1 MHYVRSDIEDGINKF
16 FVLISKDVLSDI
28 DMGQSENIKRL
39 YNNGLLIE
47 NNEFEFFKFLIKTLF
62 NSNNVE
68 SVIDSVGITTVKD
81 LSLLMASK
89 KIDSNMRAWGEYLLN
104 EFIRT
109 YEKYSFLVYKLNSR
123 TLSLDECLD
132 AYENYNSEDIYNK
145 IIDCIS

>member
-89 KIDSNMRAWGEYLLN
+89 KIDSNMRSWGEYLLN

>member
-28 DMGQSENIKRL
+28 DTGQSENIERL
-39 YNNGLLIE
+39 YNSGLLIE

-62 NSNNVE
+62 NSKDIE
-68 SVIDSVGITTVKD
+68 DVIDSVGITTVKD
-81 LSLLMASK
+81 LSLLMASR
-89 KIDSNMRAWGEYLLN
+89 KITSNMRVWGEYLLN
-104 EFIRT
+104 DFIKT

-132 AYENYNSEDIYNK
+132 AYENYSSEDIYNK
-145 IIDCIS
+145 IIECIS

>member
-28 DMGQSENIKRL
+28 DIGQSENIKRL

-89 KIDSNMRAWGEYLLN
+89 KIDSNMRSWGEYLLN

-123 TLSLDECLD
+123 TLSLGECLD
-132 AYENYNSEDIYNK
+132 AYEKYSSEDIYNK

>member
-62 NSNNVE
+62 N
-68 SVIDSVGITTVKD
+68 
-81 LSLLMASK
+81 
-89 KIDSNMRAWGEYLLN
+89 
-104 EFIRT
+104 
-109 YEKYSFLVYKLNSR
+109 
-123 TLSLDECLD
+123 
-132 AYENYNSEDIYNK
+132 
-145 IIDCIS
+145 

>member
-89 KIDSNMRAWGEYLLN
+89 KIDSNMRSWGEYLLN
-104 EFIRT
+104 EFIKT

-132 AYENYNSEDIYNK
+132 AYENYSSEDIYNK

>member
-28 DMGQSENIKRL
+28 DVGLSCNIERL

-47 NNEFEFFKFLIKTLF
+47 NNEFEFFKFLIKTLI
-62 NSNNVE
+62 NSDSIE

-89 KIDSNMRAWGEYLLN
+89 RIESDMLIWGKYLLN
-104 EFIRT
+104 EFIKT
-109 YEKYSFLVYKLNSR
+109 YEKYSFLVYKLNSG

-132 AYENYNSEDIYNK
+132 AYENYSSEDLYNK

>member
-89 KIDSNMRAWGEYLLN
+89 KMDSNMRSWGEYLLN

-132 AYENYNSEDIYNK
+132 TYENYSSEDIYNK
-145 IIDCIS
+145 IIDCVS